1 MSNHKGSEGTVLVGA
16 NVVAEIKAW
25 SLDESANIIDD
36 TELADA
42 WKTKQAGTKEWSGN
56 LECFWDETDTT
67 GQGALDVG
75 AEVTL
80 NMHPEGNVT
89 GDTFYTGLA
98 IITGINRS
106 GGVDGMV
113 EVSFNFEGNGALTES
128 TVA

>member
-1 MSNHKGSEGTVLVGA
+1 MSNHKGSEGAVLVGA

-98 IITGINRS
+98 VITGINRS